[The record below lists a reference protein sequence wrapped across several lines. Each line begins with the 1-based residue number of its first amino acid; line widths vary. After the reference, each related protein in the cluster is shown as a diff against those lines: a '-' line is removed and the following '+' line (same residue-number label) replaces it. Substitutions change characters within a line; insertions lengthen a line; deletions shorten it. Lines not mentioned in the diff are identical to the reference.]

1 MKSNEQTRI
10 DWVIE
15 RLKQLPIGGVILDVG
30 SGPQPFKKHC
40 THLQYVSQDFSQYN
54 PEENPSGL
62 HLEDWEYSKQDIISD
77 IVSIPRA
84 NASFDAILCTEV
96 FEHIPAPIDAI
107 KELSRLLKPNGIL
120 ILTAPFCSMTHFA
133 PYFFYT
139 GFSRYFYETHLT
151 QNNFEIVELSPNGNY
166 FKYYLQETS
175 RFGSMAEKYCGKKLS
190 WFEKLIVKATYKI
203 ADKYERRDSN
213 SSETLCL
220 GLHIVCRKK

>member
-1 MKSNEQTRI
+1 MNNNEQTRI

-15 RLKQLPIGGVILDVG
+15 RLKQLPSGGVILDVG

-40 THLQYVSQDFSQYN
+40 SHLQYVSQDFSQYN
-54 PEENPSGL
+54 PADNPSGL
-62 HLEDWEYSKQDIISD
+62 HLEDWEYSKQDIICD
-77 IVSIPRA
+77 IVSIPRD

-166 FKYYLQETS
+166 FKYLLQETS
-175 RFGSMAEKYCGKKLS
+175 RFSSMTEKYCGKKLS
-190 WFEKLIVKATYKI
+190 WLEKLIVKTMYKI
-203 ADKYERRDSN
+203 VDKYERRDTN